1 MQLTKRVDRIKQSA
15 TIKIADKV
23 RELERSGI
31 HIINLSVGEPHL
43 STPDIV
49 KKATIQAIQ
58 EDKTHYS
65 QSRGIPELRE
75 LICQRLNDKYG
86 SGLQADKNILIT
98 PGAKQAIL
106 YAILST
112 VEEGDEVL
120 IHTPAW
126 VSFFEMVNIAGG
138 KVVQFGGNR
147 KKDFSISLNDIRKF
161 VTRKTKLIILNSPNN
176 PTGKIID
183 RKVLTEINKYCIEK
197 DIVLLCDEIYDE
209 IVFDNRKNPSLLSVN
224 HNLDNAI
231 LINGFSKTYA
241 MTGWRLGYVI
251 STPDLIN
258 SMFKFQ
264 QHSITCPTTFTQF
277 GAMVALKRGDRFINK
292 ALSVYSENRDIL
304 VKGIGKLK
312 NFKLIKPEGGLYGFI
327 DASKINSNS
336 TDFCLDLID
345 RCKIAAVPGVEFGK
359 IGEGYI
365 RICLA
370 TEKKNIIES
379 LKRIK
384 EAYE

>member
-1 MQLTKRVDRIKQSA
+1 MQLTKRAERIKSYA

-23 RELERSGI
+23 RELESNGV
-31 HIINLSVGEPHL
+31 HIINLSVGEPHFPTL
-43 STPDIV
+43 DVI
-49 KKATIQAIQ
+49 KKATIRAIQ
-58 EDKTHYS
+58 ENKTHYS

-86 SGLQADKNILIT
+86 SHLQADKNILIT

-106 YAILST
+106 YVILAII
-112 VEEGDEVL
+112 EEGDEVL

-138 KVVQFGGNR
+138 KIIQFNGSG
-147 KKDFSISLNDIRKF
+147 KKDFNVTLNEVKKI
-161 VTRKTKLIILNSPNN
+161 VTKKTKLIILNSPNN

-183 RKVLTEINKYCIEK
+183 EKVLREISKYCIK
-197 DIVLLCDEIYDE
+197 RNTILLCDEIYDE
-209 IVFDNRKNPSLLSVN
+209 IVFDKRKNPSLLSVN
-224 HNLDNAI
+224 HDLDNAI

-251 STPDLIN
+251 STQDIIN
-258 SMFKFQ
+258 SLLKFQ
-264 QHSITCPTTFTQF
+264 QHSITCPNTFTQF
-277 GAMVALKRGDRFINK
+277 GAIVALKRGDSFIKK
-292 ALSVYSENRDIL
+292 ALSVYSENRNIL
-304 VKGIGKLK
+304 VKGFEKLK

-327 DASKINSNS
+327 DVSKINNNS
-336 TDFCLDLID
+336 TDFCLDLLD
-345 RCKIAAVPGVEFGK
+345 RCRVAAVPGVEFGK
-359 IGEGYI
+359 IGEGHI

-370 TEKKNIIES
+370 TDKKNIIEF

-384 EAYE
+384 EVYE